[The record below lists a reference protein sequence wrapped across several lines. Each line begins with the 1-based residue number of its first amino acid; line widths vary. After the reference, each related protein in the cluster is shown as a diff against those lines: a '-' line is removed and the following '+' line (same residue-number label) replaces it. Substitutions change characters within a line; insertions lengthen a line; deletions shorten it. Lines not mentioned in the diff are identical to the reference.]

1 VWINLPRPPLEA
13 SGTSGMKNAFNGG
26 LQLSVLDG
34 WWAEGYNGQN
44 GWAIS
49 GDIDHDHGAQD
60 ARHAA
65 ELFRLLEEEVQ
76 PEFYRRDADDIPQD
90 WVRRVRNSLRT
101 NGPAFGAGR
110 MLEDYETKVYGV
122 TA

>member
-1 VWINLPRPPLEA
+1 
-13 SGTSGMKNAFNGG
+13 MKNAFNGG

-34 WWAEGYNGQN
+34 WWAEAYDETN

-49 GDIDHDHGAQD
+49 GDIDPDHGAQD

-76 PEFYRRDADDIPQD
+76 PEFYRRDAGGIPQD
-90 WVRRVRNSLRT
+90 WVARVRNSLRT